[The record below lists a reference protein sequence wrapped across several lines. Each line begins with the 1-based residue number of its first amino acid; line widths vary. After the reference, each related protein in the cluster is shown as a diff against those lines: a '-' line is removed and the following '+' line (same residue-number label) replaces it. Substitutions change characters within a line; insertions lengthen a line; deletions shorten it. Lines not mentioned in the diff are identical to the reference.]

1 MGPSIIETAN
11 GLLQSVLQRHLLS
24 QYKRDVYAGPVLHI
38 IQDTIREATGD
49 CTCTVHLEGSVMHG
63 TSLSSADT
71 DFVVRNQGK
80 SITRADRGKIKALL
94 EQKFANLQNTQDQ
107 TDIVVEIRQKAVTLK
122 SVISPLRDM
131 PAAAVRVHDHNL
143 TDMPAAAVRVHDQNL
158 RDMPAAAVR
167 VHDHNFAGFTLGHD
181 SCTTEKQSHCDESD
195 AVPISVGAECY
206 DFVSNQSSRVDE
218 CNDYSDQSITIH
230 TTLKATA
237 NPEDEMMGFGEQA
250 DLSLN
255 IDIVFEWATTGK
267 LVNEPEPSNPF
278 EGFPQASYAVKALK
292 LMKQSGVP
300 GFVQLGGCKMES
312 LVLWQLRILMT
323 QSQGSKEEQE
333 EPLALVILWNV
344 LEAFLHEVDIPG
356 SPANPNHA
364 VRMRYIEDSI
374 SHQQPVVRI
383 QEVMDLGSFL
393 AAGNQVRSMLKRFKH
408 KIISPLTS
416 YSTATRHEELEVVHH
431 QSCRH
436 EELEV
441 VHHQSCRHEELEV
454 VHHQSCRHEE
464 LEVQRQSCRHEEL
477 EVQRQS
483 CRHEE
488 LEVQRQS
495 CRHEELEV
503 PLQQASCTISQQKK
517 ELLMMQI
524 QSALE
529 CILMNKVHEED
540 PFLLHEQGQSI
551 RHGHARNNGLAPPND
566 DCRVTMCELMQPG
579 LKISSSTSGSTI
591 TGIVV
596 DDLDRVNA
604 SDTLN
609 PDTGNSVDTAGAKT
623 NPSDTGNSVDTPGA
637 KTNPSDTGNSVDTAG
652 AKTNPVAVANLQ
664 NPTAVTSQI
673 ITAAVTDDVFE
684 CTLSQQSQPRQPEHG
699 GEGSSSSSSDDER
712 HSADGFIYET
722 ATDYYEWRVHRLGP
736 APHYT
741 GSRNSLS
748 GPHLSLLSMLTGR
761 GSQAHVAASLL
772 QQSSHQIAS
781 APSCTAKVTP
791 DHQIA
796 SAPSCTAKVTPDHQI
811 ASAPSCTAKVTPDQA
826 GFIGL
831 LDNNAV
837 AFSTFQRLDTADIV
851 VDSRGP
857 TATAVQ
863 LSSTTAMSDIV
874 VDSRG
879 PTATAV
885 QQLSSTTAMS
895 DITTDS
901 HHDEVIMAHV
911 PSSLQLTCPHD
922 NSSTLA
928 AAAAAGTPI
937 VLLDEVCTA
946 SPSLSAPLD
955 PQACTSQVSSGSPP
969 QACTSQVSSGSPGAV
984 TTKVASG
991 KGEAYGMGGTMMSWE
1006 RSHPEIESVDAS
1018 HIATSSFEAR
1028 NHESFLSPGQ
1038 KSSRILESAA
1048 LEPTAKETAEA
1059 ISSTNS
1065 TNCASTSADDDVC
1078 CTTAWN
1084 DDEGPF
1090 SGRDGMTVPVA
1101 STNQV
1106 RVMTHAD
1113 VMTVPVAS
1121 TNQVRVMTHADDD
1134 GYDYSSSN
1142 HSVCE
1147 KPGLRVWDG
1156 VPAGSQPQY
1165 SSSVAADLLHHLK
1178 LKTVPGAQKVHDF
1191 ETRAA
1196 R

>member
-63 TSLSSADT
+63 TSLSSADA

-94 EQKFANLQNTQDQ
+94 KQKFSNRLQKHS

-122 SVISPLRDM
+122 SVISP
-131 PAAAVRVHDHNL
+131 
-143 TDMPAAAVRVHDQNL
+143 L

-195 AVPISVGAECY
+195 AVPIRVGAECN

-230 TTLKATA
+230 TTLKAA
-237 NPEDEMMGFGEQA
+237 NPEDKMMGFGEQA

-300 GFVQLGGCKMES
+300 GFMQLGGCKMES
-312 LVLWQLRILMT
+312 LVPWQLRILMT

-416 YSTATRHEELEVVHH
+416 YLTATRHEELEVVLH

-441 VHHQSCRHEELEV
+441 VHQSCRHEELEVVHQSCRHEELEV
-454 VHHQSCRHEE
+454 VH
-464 LEVQRQSCRHEEL
+464 
-477 EVQRQS
+477 
-483 CRHEE
+483 
-488 LEVQRQS
+488 QS

-503 PLQQASCTISQQKK
+503 PLQQASCMISQQKK

-540 PFLLHEQGQSI
+540 PFLLHEQGQSL

-566 DCRVTMCELMQPG
+566 DCRVTMCKLMQPG
-579 LKISSSTSGSTI
+579 LKISSSTSGCTI
-591 TGIVV
+591 TGAVVV

-623 NPSDTGNSVDTPGA
+623 NPDTGNSVDTAGA
-637 KTNPSDTGNSVDTAG
+637 KTNPSDIGNSVDTAGAKTNPSDIGNSVDTAG

-673 ITAAVTDDVFE
+673 ISAAVTDDVFE

-699 GEGSSSSSSDDER
+699 GEGSSSSSSSSDDKR

-722 ATDYYEWRVHRLGP
+722 ATHYEWRVHRLGP

-791 DHQIA
+791 D
-796 SAPSCTAKVTPDHQI
+796 
-811 ASAPSCTAKVTPDQA
+811 QA
-826 GFIGL
+826 GFI
-831 LDNNAV
+831 
-837 AFSTFQRLDTADIV
+837 
-851 VDSRGP
+851 
-857 TATAVQ
+857 
-863 LSSTTAMSDIV
+863 
-874 VDSRG
+874 
-879 PTATAV
+879 
-885 QQLSSTTAMS
+885 
-895 DITTDS
+895 
-901 HHDEVIMAHV
+901 
-911 PSSLQLTCPHD
+911 
-922 NSSTLA
+922 
-928 AAAAAGTPI
+928 
-937 VLLDEVCTA
+937 
-946 SPSLSAPLD
+946 
-955 PQACTSQVSSGSPP
+955 
-969 QACTSQVSSGSPGAV
+969 
-984 TTKVASG
+984 
-991 KGEAYGMGGTMMSWE
+991 
-1006 RSHPEIESVDAS
+1006 
-1018 HIATSSFEAR
+1018 
-1028 NHESFLSPGQ
+1028 
-1038 KSSRILESAA
+1038 
-1048 LEPTAKETAEA
+1048 
-1059 ISSTNS
+1059 
-1065 TNCASTSADDDVC
+1065 
-1078 CTTAWN
+1078 
-1084 DDEGPF
+1084 
-1090 SGRDGMTVPVA
+1090 
-1101 STNQV
+1101 
-1106 RVMTHAD
+1106 
-1113 VMTVPVAS
+1113 
-1121 TNQVRVMTHADDD
+1121 
-1134 GYDYSSSN
+1134 
-1142 HSVCE
+1142 
-1147 KPGLRVWDG
+1147 
-1156 VPAGSQPQY
+1156 
-1165 SSSVAADLLHHLK
+1165 
-1178 LKTVPGAQKVHDF
+1178 
-1191 ETRAA
+1191 
-1196 R
+1196 